1 MKEILEKALKF
12 EQEGYEYY
20 MKISK
25 QIINPLA
32 KRLFESLAQQE
43 KVHEEIIKSLF
54 ASNNFDSV
62 KEFKSNTAL
71 LEEELKALF
80 SQLEDCQR
88 KIPLDHIEGYKLA
101 MEMEKRGYEMYKKFH
116 IEAKSE
122 EEKKFFEALMKEEL
136 EHLNSLDNVY
146 RFLTGTEVW
155 YSEEESKV
163 WNWMNT

>member
-12 EQEGYEYY
+12 EQEGYKYY
-20 MKISK
+20 MKISS
-25 QIINPLA
+25 QMANPLA

-43 KVHEEIIKSLF
+43 KVHEKIIKDLY
-54 ASNNFDSV
+54 ASNNYDSV
-62 KEFKSNTAL
+62 KEFKSNAAL

-80 SQLEDCQR
+80 SRLEESQR
-88 KIPLDHIEGYKLA
+88 KMPLDHVEGYKLA
-101 MEMEKRGYEMYKKFH
+101 MEMEKRGYEMYRKFYS
-116 IEAKSE
+116 EAKSKQ
-122 EEKKFFEALMKEEL
+122 EKDFFEALMKEEL